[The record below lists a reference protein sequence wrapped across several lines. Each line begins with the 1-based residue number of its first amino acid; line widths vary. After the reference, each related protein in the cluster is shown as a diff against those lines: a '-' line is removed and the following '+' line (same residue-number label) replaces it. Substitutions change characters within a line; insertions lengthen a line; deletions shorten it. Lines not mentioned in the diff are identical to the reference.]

1 MNSLDT
7 NKHLKA
13 LISIG
18 IYQSEDEVIQDA
30 LQHLLQAHPDYR
42 LKVAIYRY
50 RLEDISLGKAA
61 EIAGVSMEGMKKALI
76 DNGVQ
81 PRLGPRTIEEAR
93 NEVRNI
99 REHMNES
106 DHK

>member
-1 MNSLDT
+1 MNSPDT
-7 NKHLKA
+7 SKYLKA

-50 RLEDISLGKAA
+50 RLDDISLGKAA
-61 EIAGVSMEGMKKALI
+61 DIAGVSMEGMKQALI

-81 PRLGPRTIEEAR
+81 PRLGPRTVEEAQS
-93 NEVRNI
+93 EVRNI
-99 REHMNES
+99 RGHMSES

>member
-1 MNSLDT
+1 MC
-7 NKHLKA
+7 K
-13 LISIG
+13 IS
-18 IYQSEDEVIQDA
+18 V
-30 LQHLLQAHPDYR
+30 
-42 LKVAIYRY
+42 KVAIYRY

-61 EIAGVSMEGMKKALI
+61 EIAGISMERMKQALI

-81 PRLGPRTIEEAR
+81 PRLGPRTAEEAR

-99 REHMNES
+99 REYISEP